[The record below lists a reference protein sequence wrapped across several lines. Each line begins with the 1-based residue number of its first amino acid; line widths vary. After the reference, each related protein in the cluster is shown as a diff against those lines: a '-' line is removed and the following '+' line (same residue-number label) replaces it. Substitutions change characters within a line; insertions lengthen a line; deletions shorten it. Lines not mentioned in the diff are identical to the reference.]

1 MASDVKWIKIKV
13 GLFDGTSFKRIKKAK
28 IGGESFRDKLTAIW
42 FELLDLGAKCNN
54 DGFLYSDEIPYGS
67 EEDIA
72 IMIDREI
79 DEVKLCLEFYKNNGM
94 IEIIN
99 DVYCLSNWNKYQ
111 NVDGLD
117 KIREQNRIRQKRW
130 YDNQKLIE
138 NKNPNVRLTLNPN
151 ESALISKSNSI
162 SNINNNIIDKENIIK
177 EIFDFWNEQ
186 NIIIH
191 RELSS
196 ELKKVINN
204 TLKKYDVEEIKK
216 CILRYGD
223 MYHSEY
229 EYCKYKWSL
238 EKFLKQSN
246 GLKDFTD
253 EGTKWNNYL
262 QWKNNNKMSNKNN
275 SMYKDGILQVGI
287 DNSDSDDV
295 F

>member
-1 MASDVKWIKIKV
+1 MENRNITKSYYSIIPANVRYDKELTPNAKLLYGEITALCNENGFCWANNDYFANLYGVSKTSISKWINDLVKKGYISSELIYKEDTKQIEDRYIRIVNEPIKENLNTPIEEKLNR
-13 GLFDGTSFKRIKKAK
+13 GIKENLK
-28 IGGESFRDKLTAIW
+28 DNNTLT
-42 FELLDLGAKCNN
+42 NN
-54 DGFLYSDEIPYGS
+54 
-67 EEDIA
+67 
-72 IMIDREI
+72 
-79 DEVKLCLEFYKNNGM
+79 
-94 IEIIN
+94 
-99 DVYCLSNWNKYQ
+99 
-111 NVDGLD
+111 
-117 KIREQNRIRQKRW
+117 
-130 YDNQKLIE
+130 
-138 NKNPNVRLTLNPN
+138 T
-151 ESALISKSNSI
+151 
-162 SNINNNIIDKENIIK
+162 NNNKENIIK

-216 CILRYGD
+216 CILRYGN

-262 QWKNNNKMSNKNN
+262 QWKNNNKISNKNN
-275 SMYKDGILQVGI
+275 SMYKDGILQVGV